1 MIRQFLSFTLN
12 NALYAFDVKQVQEVL
27 EYIAPVKVPCSE
39 DYIEGLI
46 SSRNEGITVINLC
59 KKFHLPSAAPTKKS
73 RIIVLEKNTPT
84 DENPNHISI
93 FGITADDVQEVI
105 GLDEKSIDPPPKFG
119 SAVPVDY
126 INGINEKDGKFIM
139 LLDVEKIF
147 ADSKIK
153 N

>member
-73 RIIVLEKNTPT
+73 RIIVLEKKRRDLNFNCSQSVP
-84 DENPNHISI
+84 PLLSGISVSSHPQV
-93 FGITADDVQEVI
+93 DVGDSVS
-105 GLDEKSIDPPPKFG
+105 LC
-119 SAVPVDY
+119 
-126 INGINEKDGKFIM
+126 FI
-139 LLDVEKIF
+139 V
-147 ADSKIK
+147 
-153 N
+153 